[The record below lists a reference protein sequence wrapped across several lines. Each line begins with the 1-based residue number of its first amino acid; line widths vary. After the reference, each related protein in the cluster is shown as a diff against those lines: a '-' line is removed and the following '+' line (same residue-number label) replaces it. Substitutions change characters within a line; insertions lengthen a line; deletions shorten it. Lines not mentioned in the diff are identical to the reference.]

1 MKKVKMFIRCVIV
14 LCIVSLISGCGCS
27 IIPPGHVGIKVNNV
41 GSERGVQNYTAQT
54 GLVLYMPGV
63 STIFEYPTFVQTAV
77 WSQSEDEGSPI
88 NEEIS
93 FNTKEGSPVSGDV
106 SLSYQLL
113 PEKVPSFYVKFR
125 SDNLEEFTHGFMRNV
140 ARDGFNEIGARYTL
154 EEIYGIKKEELLNEV
169 KKRINL
175 EVNQYGVSL
184 VQFGFTGRL
193 RIEQNIMNALNNKI
207 KTTQD
212 AIAAENRLREATAN
226 AANRVA
232 AAKGEAEANIVLAQ
246 SITDNLIKWRQM
258 DLTEAAIKRWN
269 GVRPM
274 VEGNDSGLL
283 LQLPLPKK

>member
-1 MKKVKMFIRCVIV
+1 MKKVKMFIGVFSIF
-14 LCIVSLISGCGCS
+14 CIITLISGCGCS
-27 IIPPGHVGIKVNNV
+27 IIEPGHVGIKVNNL
-41 GSERGVQNYTAQT
+41 GSDRGVQKYTAQT
-54 GLVLYMPGV
+54 GLVFYMPWM
-63 STIFEYPTFVQTAV
+63 SSIFEYPTYVQTGI
-77 WSQSEDEGSPI
+77 WSQSRDEGSPT

-93 FNTKEGSPVSGDV
+93 FNTKEGSSVTGDV

-113 PEKVPSFYVKFR
+113 PEKVPAFYVKFR
-125 SDNLEEFTHGFMRNV
+125 SDNLEEFTHGFMRNI
-140 ARDGFNEIGARYTL
+140 ARDAFNEIGSRYLL
-154 EEIYGIKKEELLNEV
+154 EEIYGIKKEELLSEV

-193 RIEQNIMNALNNKI
+193 RIEQNIMNALNNKL

-212 AIAAENRLREATAN
+212 AIAAENRLRQATAD

-269 GVRPM
+269 GVRPL